1 MSDKEQL
8 ANEIVK
14 KYSMYSAGSGL
25 VPVPLVDWAIISGV
39 QMKMLR
45 DLGDVYGVPFE
56 ADRVKPLVAAA
67 LGGYASTK
75 LGYGI
80 GGGFIR
86 AIPIIG
92 QTIGILSVPAFAY
105 GLTFAVGKVFIQHF
119 ASGGTFL
126 DFDPDKVRAY
136 FQSEVAKA
144 RA

>member
-1 MSDKEQL
+1 MSDKEKL

-39 QMKMLR
+39 QMKMLH
-45 DLGDVYGVPFE
+45 DLGEVYGVPFE
-56 ADRVKPLVAAA
+56 ADRVRPIVAAA

-80 GGGFIR
+80 GGGLIK
-86 AIPIIG
+86 AIPFVGQAIG
-92 QTIGILSVPAFAY
+92 LVSVPLFAY
-105 GLTFAVGKVFIQHF
+105 GLTFAVGKVFITHF

-126 DFDPDKVRAY
+126 DFDPAKVRAY
-136 FQSEVAKA
+136 FATHKA
-144 RA
+144 TAA